1 MNETTAAGTVP
12 PSSSPAAQ
20 AGAPCSILE
29 LPPDTD
35 RNVRGFRE
43 YIRDTLEAGGILFL
57 PRAGFEL
64 SERERT
70 LVADAAVTLPSRRER
85 ESRNGRPTLIYDPA
99 RGHILRT
106 RISGPER
113 EELEAMMA
121 RYSEWASSLVAD
133 LLPDYTG
140 KLVRDRLTYRPCER
154 ADAQGL
160 HVDASYGRPTEGR
173 GMLRVFCNIHPG
185 GRARIWR
192 VGETFEP
199 FARRFVPSARTPRT
213 SRLEALLAHLGVTRG
228 RRTAYD
234 RLMAD
239 IRGQVKK
246 DEDYQT
252 NAPQRIV
259 SFPPGS
265 AWIAI
270 TDLVLHGASS
280 GQHSLDQTFFLP
292 PEAMDE
298 PARSSLRILERL
310 SGRTLL

>member
-1 MNETTAAGTVP
+1 M
-12 PSSSPAAQ
+12 
-20 AGAPCSILE
+20 
-29 LPPDTD
+29 
-35 RNVRGFRE
+35 
-43 YIRDTLEAGGILFL
+43 
-57 PRAGFEL
+57 
-64 SERERT
+64 
-70 LVADAAVTLPSRRER
+70 LVADAAVTLPTRRER
-85 ESRNGRPTLIYDPA
+85 ESRNGRPTVIYDPA

-113 EELEAMMA
+113 NELEAMMA
-121 RYSEWASSLVAD
+121 RYSDWAAALVAE
-133 LLPDYTG
+133 LLPAYTG

-173 GMLRVFCNIHPG
+173 GMLRVFCNINPG
-185 GRARIWR
+185 GRPRVWR

-199 FARRFVPSARTPRT
+199 FARRFVPTARPPRT
-213 SRLEALLAHLGVTRG
+213 SRVESVLARLGVTKG

-239 IRGQVKK
+239 IRGQAKK
-246 DEDYQT
+246 DEDYQE
-252 NAPQRIV
+252 NAPQRVV
-259 SFPPGS
+259 SFPPGA

-292 PEAMDE
+292 AEAMDE
-298 PARSSLRILERL
+298 PGRSSLRILERL
-310 SGRTLL
+310 SGYSLL

>member
-1 MNETTAAGTVP
+1 MIESNAAGTVP

-20 AGAPCSILE
+20 AGAPCSILV
-29 LPPDTD
+29 LPPESD
-35 RNVRGFRE
+35 RNAPVFRE
-43 YIRDTLEAGGILFL
+43 RIRATLEAGGILFL

-70 LVADAAVTLPSRRER
+70 LVTDAAVTLPSRRER

-99 RGHILRT
+99 HGHILHT

-113 EELEAMMA
+113 GELEAMMA
-121 RYSEWASSLVAD
+121 RYSDWAASLLAD
-133 LLPDYTG
+133 LLPAYTG

-154 ADAQGL
+154 ADEQGL

-185 GRARIWR
+185 GRPRVWR

-199 FARRFVPSARTPRT
+199 FARRFVPTARTPRT
-213 SRLEALLAHLGVTRG
+213 NPLEAVLAQLGVTKG

-239 IRGQVKK
+239 IRGQAKK
-246 DEDYQT
+246 DKDYQN
-252 NAPQRIV
+252 NAPQRVV

-292 PEAMDE
+292 PEAMHE

>member
-1 MNETTAAGTVP
+1 MIETTATGNAASP
-12 PSSSPAAQ
+12 ASPAART
-20 AGAPCSILE
+20 GMPCSILE
-29 LPPDTD
+29 LPPDSD
-35 RNVRGFRE
+35 RNAPGFRE
-43 YIRDTLEAGGILFL
+43 RIRAMLEAGGILFL

-64 SERERT
+64 TERERK
-70 LVADAAVTLPSRRER
+70 LVADAAITLPTRRER
-85 ESRNGRPTLIYDPA
+85 ESRNGRPTVIYDPA

-106 RISGPER
+106 RISDPER
-113 EELEAMMA
+113 RDLEAMMA
-121 RYSEWASSLVAD
+121 RYSDWAAALVAD
-133 LLPDYTG
+133 LLPAYTD

-185 GRARIWR
+185 GRPRVWR

-213 SRLEALLAHLGVTRG
+213 SRLEAVLAQLGVTRG

-239 IRGQVKK
+239 IRGQAKK
-246 DEDYQT
+246 DKDYQAT
-252 NAPQRIV
+252 APQRVV
-259 SFPPGS
+259 SFPTGS

>member
-1 MNETTAAGTVP
+1 MSEITTAGIAAP
-12 PSSSPAAQ
+12 PVSPAVRT
-20 AGAPCSILE
+20 GMPCPILE
-29 LPPDTD
+29 LPPGTD
-35 RNVRGFRE
+35 RNAPGFRE
-43 YIRDTLEAGGILFL
+43 RIRAVLEAGGILFL
-57 PRAGFEL
+57 PCSGFEL
-64 SERERT
+64 TERERA
-70 LVADAAVTLPSRRER
+70 LVTDAAITLPTRRER
-85 ESRNGRPTLIYDPA
+85 ESRNGRPTVIYDPA

-106 RISGPER
+106 RISGSER
-113 EELEAMMA
+113 RELEAMMA
-121 RYSEWASSLVAD
+121 RYSDWAAALVAD
-133 LLPDYTG
+133 LLPAYTD

-185 GRARIWR
+185 GRPRVWR

-213 SRLEALLAHLGVTRG
+213 SRLEAVLAQLGVTKG

-246 DEDYQT
+246 DKDYQA
-252 NAPQRIV
+252 NAPQRVV
-259 SFPPGS
+259 SFPTGS